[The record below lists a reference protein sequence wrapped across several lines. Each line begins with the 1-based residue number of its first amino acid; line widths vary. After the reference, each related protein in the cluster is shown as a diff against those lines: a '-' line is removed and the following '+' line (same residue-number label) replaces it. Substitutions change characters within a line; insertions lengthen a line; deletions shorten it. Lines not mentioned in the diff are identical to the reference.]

1 MSNESKRVVVTG
13 SRGFVAHH
21 TIPVLER
28 AGYEVV
34 GFDLID
40 GQDICRADD
49 LRKVL
54 QPGDKVLNLAAVSRF
69 AHADKD
75 PAEAYRVNVGGVAV
89 LFQVAA
95 EVRVERIVHA
105 SSGSVYMPVWQSPI
119 TEDHPVAGLNSHYSR
134 SKALGEEMI
143 GRFRVPYVVLRYSH
157 LYGTHKWHGGL
168 IDSFL
173 ERIARGAA
181 PVLYGGKQSNDFCY
195 ILDVVRA
202 NFRALDTARLNER
215 INIGTGEAT
224 TTDQAASIISELTG
238 YKGPVE
244 HQPLRGVDT
253 AQFVLDKRRAWDVL
267 RWAPQWPFKEGLTD
281 MLKRREP

>member
-1 MSNESKRVVVTG
+1 MNQNKRVVVTG

-28 AGYEVV
+28 AGYEVL
-34 GFDLID
+34 GFDLVD

-49 LRKVL
+49 IRKVL
-54 QPGDKVLNLAAVSRF
+54 TRGCKVLNLAAVSRF
-69 AHADKD
+69 AHADRD

-95 EVRVERIVHA
+95 EVGVERVVHA

-119 TEDHPVAGLNSHYSR
+119 TEDHPVIGANSHYSR

-143 GRFRVPYVVLRYSH
+143 GRHRVPYVVLRYSH
-157 LYGTHKWHGGL
+157 LYGEGKWHGGL
-168 IDSFL
+168 VDSFL

-195 ILDVVRA
+195 VPDVARA
-202 NFRALDTARLNER
+202 NLRALETTHLNER
-215 INIGTGEAT
+215 INIGTGEPT
-224 TTDQAASIISELTG
+224 TTDQAADIISELTG
-238 YKGPVE
+238 YKGPVDR
-244 HQPLRGVDT
+244 QPLRGVDT
-253 AQFVLDKRRAWDVL
+253 TQFVLDVRKAWDIL
-267 RWAPQWPFKEGLTD
+267 RWTPEWSFKQGLTD
-281 MLKRREP
+281 MIKWRKQ